1 MSQSELTSHLS
12 DKSLIKEYVVGS
24 KMLTGSLMLGGMI
37 LGIIMVFVEPSVSET
52 ENFAVSAQQLIDNS
66 TQAHI
71 SFIGN
76 TVAMLAA
83 LIGTAYL
90 ARSMQGADKP
100 GSDLV
105 GLASVVAFIAVTVL
119 AVSGVLQDSILSTSF
134 ANSGGDAGTS
144 YAISEGIGNGAFGF
158 IGVTTLLLGIAIF
171 RQKNLNPIVGA
182 ITGLFGALLIVGTV
196 LPSADPGLDS
206 TSTMEAIGGT
216 AWFFGFLGWVL
227 MTMVIGGITIKQAR
241 SS

>member
-1 MSQSELTSHLS
+1 M
-12 DKSLIKEYVVGS
+12 GS

-37 LGIIMVFVEPSVSET
+37 LGIIMVFIEPSVSET

-71 SFIGN
+71 SFLGN
-76 TVAMLAA
+76 AVAMLAA

-90 ARSMQGADKP
+90 ARSMQGSDKP

-105 GLASVVAFIAVTVL
+105 GLASVLAFIAATVL
-119 AVSGVLQDSILSTSF
+119 AVSGVLQDSILSSSF
-134 ANSGGDAGTS
+134 ADRGGDAGTT

-158 IGVTTLLLGIAIF
+158 IGVATLLLGIAIF

-182 ITGLFGALLIVGTV
+182 ITGLFGALLVVGTV
-196 LPSADPGLDS
+196 LPAADPGLDS
-206 TSTMEAIGGT
+206 TSTIEAIGGA

>member
-1 MSQSELTSHLS
+1 M
-12 DKSLIKEYVVGS
+12 GS

-71 SFIGN
+71 SFLGN

-105 GLASVVAFIAVTVL
+105 GLASVLAFISITVL

-134 ANSGGDAGTS
+134 TDRGGDAGTS
-144 YAISEGIGNGAFGF
+144 FAISEGIGSGAFGF
-158 IGVTTLLLGIAIF
+158 IGVTILLLGIAIF
-171 RQKNLNPIVGA
+171 RQKNLNQIVGGV
-182 ITGLFGALLIVGTV
+182 TGLFGALLILGMV
-196 LPSADPGLDS
+196 LPAGDPSLDS
-206 TSTMEAIGGT
+206 TSTIEAIGGML
-216 AWFFGFLGWVL
+216 WFIGFLGWVL

-241 SS
+241 